1 MRCSP
6 KARRTTEPVRELSPD
21 AAAGP
26 GRRNWDALAAI
37 VAALIGLMALLV
49 SGYTAYIQ
57 RQQVRAQVWPHLL
70 IGNYDPESA
79 IKVLNKGVGPA
90 IVRSV
95 QVFIDDKP
103 QTDWKHVVAALGLPA
118 QGMLI
123 STLSNDVLSPGET
136 QTMVKF
142 SDEAFYKQFRD
153 GLRAHG
159 AMEICFCSTLDECWL
174 YSERTPDHKPTQRSV
189 EQCPAVRG
197 DEAFND

>member
-1 MRCSP
+1 MRQ
-6 KARRTTEPVRELSPD
+6 LSPE
-21 AAAGP
+21 AAVEP

-49 SGYTAYIQ
+49 SGYTAYVQ

-103 QTDWKHVVAALGLPA
+103 QADWKHVVAALDLPA
-118 QGMLI
+118 QGVQI
-123 STLSNDVLSPGET
+123 STLSNNVLSPGET
-136 QTMVKF
+136 QTMIRL
-142 SDEAFYKQFRD
+142 SDEAFYKRFRD
-153 GLRAHG
+153 ALRAHG

-174 YSERTPDHKPTQRSV
+174 YSERTPGRKPTQSSV
-189 EQCPAVRG
+189 GQCPAVRA
-197 DEAFND
+197 DETFND